1 MNQDR
6 LRTDPFLPL
15 PPVWFEILLAL
26 AAGDLHG
33 YAVMQEVTTRGD
45 GSLHPGTLY
54 RALARL
60 LESDLIEER
69 PERPVAGDDERRRY
83 YRLTALGRAVA
94 RAESTRLARQLERAR
109 AVDLFV

>member
-1 MNQDR
+1 MTQDR
-6 LRTDPFLPL
+6 PRPDSFLPV

-33 YAVMQEVTTRGD
+33 YAVMQEVTRHGD
-45 GSLHPGTLY
+45 ASLHPGTLY

-60 LESDLIEER
+60 LESELIEELV
-69 PERPVAGDDERRRY
+69 ERPVDGDDERRRY

-94 RAESTRLARQLERAR
+94 GAEATRLARQLDRAR
-109 AVDLFV
+109 AAQVVV